1 MTWPKFTARTWV
13 HMTPKFLQFPLIH
26 TAISLAWVILD
37 GIGSGLRRKRRWR
50 SFTSFDLGSGFL
62 GWERAVWGNRFGLS
76 RASQCGDPEPVSG
89 CWGSWSLEIM
99 VGRLV

>member
-1 MTWPKFTARTWV
+1 MTWPKFTTRTWV
-13 HMTPKFLQFPLIH
+13 HITPKFLQFPLNH

-37 GIGSGLRRKRRWR
+37 GIRSGLRRKRRWR

-62 GWERAVWGNRFGLS
+62 GWERAVWESRFELS
-76 RASQCGDPEPVSG
+76 RALSGDTEPISG
-89 CWGSWSLEIM
+89 CWRSWSLEIM